1 ECRCR
6 NQHGILWTSNGSDD
20 VWNDQ
25 TEKAD
30 DTGIRYCPAVSR
42 VASTIDRVRSL
53 DTSTPTRVAALS
65 PKARRSS
72 CFTSSQA
79 HKRPKAT
86 MTPTTPTCSHL
97 APESVPICQK
107 MICSREVVGAKKL
120 KKEMTAPAIASTAMP
135 TRMRL
140 TTRTLPPKRDS
151 W

>member
-1 ECRCR
+1 
-6 NQHGILWTSNGSDD
+6 SDD

-30 DTGIRYCPAVSR
+30 KTGIRYCPAVSR
-42 VASTIDRVRSL
+42 VASTIDRVRSV
-53 DTSTPTRVAALS
+53 DTSTPTCVAALS

-86 MTPTTPTCSHL
+86 MTPTTPTTPTRSHL

-107 MICSREVVGAKKL
+107 MICSREVVGAKKR
-120 KKEMTAPAIASTAMP
+120 KEEMTAPAIASTAMP